1 MKLIYKAARHSKE
14 ISNYLMYLMFVDPE
28 MLMTGARHN
37 LFRAMYNKLKRIPLY
52 NEPGTLGEKELTQN
66 IIHSLLG
73 TKGSDMDRMV
83 HDAWAIANELLTGL
97 QLDEE
102 KLWRL
107 VQGVWVEIIGSERLD
122 PSLRPNGACPLPA
135 STVFRPR
142 EWARISPEAHQHNL
156 GQGGGVTA
164 ARQRAWPWRRWRE
177 WGRGGKGRGRRGR
190 GRVSPELSS

>member
-1 MKLIYKAARHSKE
+1 MKLIYKVARHSKE

-52 NEPGTLGEKELTQN
+52 NEPVTLGEKELTQN

-122 PSLRPNGACPLPA
+122 PSLRPNGAFLSLQALFFFTA
-135 STVFRPR
+135 SGR
-142 EWARISPEAHQHNL
+142 ESAQSSPEAHQHNL
-156 GQGGGVTA
+156 GQGGGVTVA
-164 ARQRAWPWRRWRE
+164 HR
-177 WGRGGKGRGRRGR
+177 
-190 GRVSPELSS
+190 

>member
-1 MKLIYKAARHSKE
+1 MKLIYKVARHSKE

-52 NEPGTLGEKELTQN
+52 NEPITLWEKKLTQN

-107 VQGVWVEIIGSERLD
+107 VQGVWVEIIGSEHAFL
-122 PSLRPNGACPLPA
+122 SLQALFFFTA
-135 STVFRPR
+135 SGR
-142 EWARISPEAHQHNL
+142 ESAQSSPEAHQHNL
-156 GQGGGVTA
+156 GQGGGVTVA
-164 ARQRAWPWRRWRE
+164 HR
-177 WGRGGKGRGRRGR
+177 
-190 GRVSPELSS
+190 